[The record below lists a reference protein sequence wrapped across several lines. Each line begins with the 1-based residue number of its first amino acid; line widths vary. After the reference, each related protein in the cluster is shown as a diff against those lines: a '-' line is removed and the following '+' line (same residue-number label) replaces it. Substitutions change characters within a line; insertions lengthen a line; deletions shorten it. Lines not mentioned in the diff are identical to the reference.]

1 MSKSAPFCASPRV
14 VGTLRPDYYN
24 LETMLR
30 FPAFAGKKGEDMAVA
45 IHDHMTNRT
54 DGTYHFWDVFEGKGL
69 PQRRRRVIDALKILN
84 VYGWA
89 ICGQQASLIYS
100 LYRTA
105 GMETRQFGA
114 PGHSLCEVF
123 YEGRWHVLDSDMWA
137 WFRHPDGHIA
147 SAYELAKNPKAL
159 ITDNPNRSNPCQ
171 MPDRTV
177 EGYAGMY
184 EKCVT
189 EDDHVRDICPPWLD
203 QAHAMDFHLRPGE
216 TLVRSQTQQG
226 CYYLPDAWKKLTSEH
241 AKEWHGYPR
250 ERFPAHRTFGN
261 GRWIYAPDL
270 TDASDDFRFA
280 CWGESALQS
289 GHHGLTGPGDAV
301 IRIQSPYVFCGRPE
315 FQGDRVLTRDG
326 VWLEFSGEGPMK
338 VEFDTPERTWTALA
352 DGVGTHA
359 ARLDI
364 TPLMDARYEACIRI
378 TLGRGATLRRLR
390 FEGAIM
396 TAPIS
401 LPRLQAGVNPMTLL
415 CGDKFGGCT
424 TPSLDVVD
432 FRASANLASRWSEAV
447 NARIAPFVPGWSQVE
462 PAKTGPVQLTWRFDA
477 PAGRVFAW
485 AYALASVRE
494 GPKDA
499 PKRSAVLEW
508 SADGKTW
515 KSLEKAGISS
525 THLQWDQSLTGEIHD
540 KKNTSSV
547 WVRITSETPVTGVEF
562 RGHVAVEAA
571 TAVALR
577 VSHTWR
583 EGAELRRFDVPANA
597 AKYDLVC
604 GADPQDHTIAMSVP
618 SRWRACRK

>member
-1 MSKSAPFCASPRV
+1 MSQSAPLCASPHV
-14 VGTLRPDYYN
+14 VGTLRPDYYT
-24 LETMLR
+24 LENMLR
-30 FPAFAGKKGEDMAVA
+30 FPSFAGKKGEDMAVA
-45 IHDHMTNRT
+45 IHDHMTHRT
-54 DGTYHFWDVFEGKGL
+54 DGTYHFWDVFESRGL

-89 ICGQQASLIYS
+89 ICGQQASLLYA

-105 GMETRQFGA
+105 GMEARQFLA
-114 PGHSLCEVF
+114 PGHCLCEVC
-123 YEGRWHVLDSDMWA
+123 YDGRWHVLDADMWA

-147 SAYELAKNPKAL
+147 SPYELAKNPQAL
-159 ITDNPNRSNPCQ
+159 ITDNPNRSDPCH
-171 MPDRTV
+171 MPDRKV
-177 EGYAGMY
+177 EGFAEMYAA
-184 EKCVT
+184 CAT
-189 EDDHVRDICPPWLD
+189 EGDHIRDIFPPWLD

-226 CYYLPDAWKKLTSEH
+226 CYYLPAAWKKLMSEH
-241 AKEWHGYPR
+241 AQEWNGFPR

-280 CWGESALQS
+280 CWGEGTLQP
-289 GHHGLTGPGDAV
+289 GRHGLTGPGESV

-326 VWLEFSGEGPMK
+326 VWLEFSGEGTLK
-338 VEFDTPERTWTALA
+338 IELDTPERTWTTLV
-352 DGVGTHA
+352 DGAGTHA

-364 TPLMDARYEACIRI
+364 TEFMDARYEARIRV

-390 FEGAIM
+390 FEGVIM

-401 LPRLQAGVNPMTLL
+401 LPRLQEGVNPMKLL

-424 TPSLDVVD
+424 SPSLDVVD
-432 FRASANLASRWSEAV
+432 FRASADPATRWSEAV
-447 NARIAPFVPGWSQVE
+447 NARIAPYVPGWSQIE
-462 PAKTGPVQLTWRFDA
+462 PAKAGPVELTYRFDA
-477 PAGRVFAW
+477 PVGRAFAW

-499 PKRSAVLEW
+499 PQRRAVLEW

-515 KSLEKAGISS
+515 ETLEKTAISN
-525 THLQWDQSLTGEIHD
+525 TCLQWDQSLTGEIRSR
-540 KKNTSSV
+540 KNMPSI
-547 WVRITSETPVTGVEF
+547 WVRIISETPVTGVEF
-562 RGHVAVEAA
+562 RGHVAEEDA
-571 TAVALR
+571 TADALR
-577 VSHTWR
+577 VTHTWR
-583 EGAELRRFDVPANA
+583 EGAESRRFDVPAHA
-597 AKYDLVC
+597 TSYDLVC
-604 GADPQDHTIAMSVP
+604 GADPQDHAIAMSVP